1 MRTRGS
7 SLIGVLVAT
16 LLPASAFAVDPP
28 KPPPVEA
35 VVNAPPSPPI
45 ATTPPVKAAGA
56 KAAAPKPLDVTPATP
71 LPDPAVRVW
80 MVASAPQG
88 PWTLRVDNEG
98 DRPLRIPADVRL
110 LRFEID
116 GEPYVA
122 PTEPVAAD
130 PKPKKWAKVKVKAPA
145 KPVVCKLPSPLRPD
159 TFPESSALLLRPG
172 ESYVESFDPRLFCFG
187 KDASTRLVGGA
198 VVHARFGWEA
208 VKQPAWSTKKKP
220 DSGPFVVETTVF
232 PPDTVPL
239 RELTAPTMVLSF
251 GSVAK
256 TPAAEPVTAAPGAAA
271 PAPPSPATAATSK
284 PIDPKAASQKSADQ
298 ADPDAALPPVVDEN
312 APRFELTTTPFV
324 DASSTSRAAVT
335 ITATNV
341 GRRPMLVAI
350 HQRMI
355 GLRIDGPDGVLRC
368 GSMPATHGIPRELY
382 RTLNPGASSSFTL
395 LLGEGCTRDAM
406 RRPGLYRVTATLNA
420 NESGSELGLTA
431 FTGKARTREPSLVRV
446 LSGPDPFYA
455 TAPRA
460 VLTPKPLPPLDGDT
474 DE

>member
-28 KPPPVEA
+28 KPPPVAA
-35 VVNAPPSPPI
+35 VVDAAPAPT
-45 ATTPPVKAAGA
+45 ATTAPVKAVVTR
-56 KAAAPKPLDVTPATP
+56 AAAPKPPDVPQATP

-80 MVASAPQG
+80 MSASAPQG

-98 DRPLRIPADVRL
+98 NRPLRIPGDVRL

-116 GEPYVA
+116 SEPYVV
-122 PTEPVAAD
+122 PTEPVD
-130 PKPKKWAKVKVKAPA
+130 PKPKKWAKVKAKAPA

-159 TFPESSALLLRPG
+159 AFPDSSALLLRPG

-187 KDASTRLVGGA
+187 KEAAARLAGGA
-198 VVHARFGWEA
+198 VVHSRFGWEA
-208 VKQPAWSTKKKP
+208 AKQPAWSAKKKP
-220 DSGPFVVETTVF
+220 DTGPFVVESTVF
-232 PPDTVPL
+232 PPDTLPL
-239 RELTAPTMVLSF
+239 RELTAPTMVLSY

-256 TPAAEPVTAAPGAAA
+256 APPAAPVTAAA
-271 PAPPSPATAATSK
+271 APPSPVAPPGPK
-284 PIDPKAASQKSADQ
+284 PVDPKATPQKPSDQ
-298 ADPDAALPPVVDEN
+298 ADPNAALPPVVDEN

-341 GRRPMLVAI
+341 GRRPMFVAI

-368 GSMPATHGIPRELY
+368 ASMPATHGIPRELY
-382 RTLNPGASSSFTL
+382 RTLNPGASSSPTL

-406 RRPGLYRVTATLNA
+406 RRPGLYRVSATLNA

-446 LSGPDPFYA
+446 LSGPDLFYA
-455 TAPRA
+455 TLPRA
-460 VLTPKPLPPLDGDT
+460 VPTPKPLPPLDGDS